1 VTVPTEE
8 EAAQEAA
15 QEAWASVPMRK
26 KITLSH
32 LPRWLWPSDDPR
44 DIRRVLVQ
52 FVRHAH

>member
-1 VTVPTEE
+1 
-8 EAAQEAA
+8 
-15 QEAWASVPMRK
+15 MRK